1 MSVLKLTQ
9 PQRRVSHPHE
19 GDQCARAEHR
29 ASIKHHSVRRPSMRA
44 SEQRRVSILKLT
56 QPQRRASYPD
66 THEGDQLRKSSR
78 SASSKHRAPQR
89 TPPKHASERAAAC
102 VDAKAD
108 AAAVASVRPPQGR
121 SVRKSRASSKHQAPQ
136 RTPPKHESERAAA
149 CVDAKADAAAA
160 ASITPT
166 RAISCT
172 RAEHRVS
179 IEHHSVRRPSM
190 RASEQR
196 RVSMLKLTQPQRRAS
211 HPRGRSA
218 VQEPSIEQ
226 ASSTTAYAAQA

>member
-1 MSVLKLTQ
+1 M
-9 PQRRVSHPHE
+9 HE
-19 GDQCARAEHR
+19 RSGDRWPL
-29 ASIKHHSVRRPSMRA
+29 SVRRA
-44 SEQRRVSILKLT
+44 SHAR
-56 QPQRRASYPD
+56 
-66 THEGDQLRKSSR
+66 GR
-78 SASSKHRAPQR
+78 SAAQEPSIESKHR
-89 TPPKHASERAAAC
+89 
-102 VDAKAD
+102 
-108 AAAVASVRPPQGR
+108 
-121 SVRKSRASSKHQAPQ
+121 APQ

-160 ASITPT
+160 ASVTPTRAISCTRAEHRVSIEHHSVRRPSMRASEQRSIKHHAPQRTPPKHESERAAACVDAKADAAAAASVTPT

-211 HPRGRSA
+211 HPHKAISCARAEHR
-218 VQEPSIEQ
+218 VSIEHQRTPPKHASEQ
-226 ASSTTAYAAQA
+226 ASSTSVRRPSMRASESSGVCRCKS